1 MNYTYMRITT
11 IIALS
16 KRNNQT
22 QGEYMN
28 ILKIGSKVEC
38 TGVKFSG
45 RSNKHFSQSF
55 KVLNVNAIRGW
66 RTNVYCTNMFAIA
79 SHKLGVFW

>member
-1 MNYTYMRITT
+1 
-11 IIALS
+11 
-16 KRNNQT
+16 
-22 QGEYMN
+22 MN

-45 RSNKHFSQSF
+45 RFNKHFSQCF
-55 KVLNVNAIRGW
+55 KVLDVSKIGGW
-66 RTNVYCTNMFAIA
+66 QTHAYCKNMFAIA

>member
-1 MNYTYMRITT
+1 
-11 IIALS
+11 
-16 KRNNQT
+16 
-22 QGEYMN
+22 MN

-45 RSNKHFSQSF
+45 RFNKHFAQIF
-55 KVLNVNAIRGW
+55 RVEDVNLIGGW
-66 RTNVYCTNMFAIA
+66 RTHSLCKNMFAIA

>member
-1 MNYTYMRITT
+1 MNYTYIRITT
-11 IIALS
+11 IIVLS
-16 KRNNQT
+16 KKINQIK
-22 QGEYMN
+22 GKIMN

-45 RSNKHFSQSF
+45 RFNKHFSQSF